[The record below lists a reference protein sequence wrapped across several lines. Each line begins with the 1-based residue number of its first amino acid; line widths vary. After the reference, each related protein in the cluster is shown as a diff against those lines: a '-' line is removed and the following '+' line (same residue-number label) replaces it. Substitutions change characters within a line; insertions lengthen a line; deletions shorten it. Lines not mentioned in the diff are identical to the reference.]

1 MEQRHILVVEDE
13 PLIAMV
19 FEDTLLDSGFRV
31 TVTGDGREALAADE
45 TDPADAVVTDLR
57 MPGMGGRELILRLRE
72 RRPGLPVLVVSGWPA
87 EAGNLSEDKSTAFL
101 LKPVSPGT
109 LAAQVAKLLS

>member
-1 MEQRHILVVEDE
+1 MRQRHILVVEDE

-19 FEDTLLDSGFRV
+19 FEDTLVDSGFRV
-31 TVTGDGREALAADE
+31 TVTGGALEALAADE

-72 RRPGLPVLVVSGWPA
+72 RRPALPILVVSGWPA
-87 EAGNLSEDKSTAFL
+87 EAGNLSEDEATAFL
-101 LKPVSPGT
+101 AKPVSPGA
-109 LAAQVAKLLS
+109 LAARVAKLLS